1 MYHSSCEGNRGRM
14 LYMEHVMEQ
23 YGGALLQIAGGAGM
37 LMLFES
43 MLRPQGALNQ
53 ILQMYFNGICG

>member
-1 MYHSSCEGNRGRM
+1 
-14 LYMEHVMEQ
+14 MEHVMEQ
-23 YGGALLQIAGGAGM
+23 YGEALLQIAGGAGM

-43 MLRPQGALNQ
+43 MLRPEGALNR